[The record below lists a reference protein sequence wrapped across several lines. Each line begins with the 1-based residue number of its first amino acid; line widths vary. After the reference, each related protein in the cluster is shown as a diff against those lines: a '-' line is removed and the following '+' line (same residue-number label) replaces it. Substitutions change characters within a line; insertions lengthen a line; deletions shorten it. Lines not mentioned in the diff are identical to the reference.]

1 MGRHGDPSFRFWTN
15 EGEIDGVNNVSYVSN
30 LKNLLALKAA
40 GVKENLKAL
49 EEAAVKAKE
58 SKKKKKKKIVEE
70 EKAGG
75 GKSKPKKKK
84 SSRKA
89 VGGDKGTDS

>member
-49 EEAAVKAKE
+49 EEAAAKAKE

-75 GKSKPKKKK
+75 KSKPKKKI
-84 SSRKA
+84 SSRKN